1 MYMYN
6 IHVCACVRLTDINTS
21 GVTVGTSAAIKCLS
35 STREKSPV

>member
-1 MYMYN
+1 MYMY
-6 IHVCACVRLTDINTS
+6 ITYVGVCVKLTDISTS